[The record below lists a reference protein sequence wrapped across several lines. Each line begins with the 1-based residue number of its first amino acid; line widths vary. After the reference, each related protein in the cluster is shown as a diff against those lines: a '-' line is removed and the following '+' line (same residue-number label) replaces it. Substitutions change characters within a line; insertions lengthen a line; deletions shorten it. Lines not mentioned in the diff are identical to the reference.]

1 MRQWVDLEAAVVA
14 EDERRS
20 QHQELLNWVK
30 PLKMVTTIDRYHNL
44 PHIRNTSFHGRKVE
58 LESLATQLQ
67 SHTSPTTLLGCGIHG
82 LGGSGKT
89 QLALEFA
96 YRHLSSYNAVFWISA
111 ETELKLAE
119 SFAAPA
125 FELGITGESMQQL
138 SQVRDIFKRW
148 LYNNSRE
155 SKFHCFAALWIAPN

>member
-1 MRQWVDLEAAVVA
+1 MDLEAAVAA
-14 EDERRS
+14 EEERRS

-30 PLKMVTTIDRYHNL
+30 PLKMVTTVDRYHNL
-44 PHIRNTSFHGRKVE
+44 PHIQNTRFHGREAE
-58 LESLATQLQ
+58 LQSLATQLQ
-67 SHTSPTTLLGCGIHG
+67 PHTSPNILLGSGIHG

-96 YRHLSSYNAVFWISA
+96 YRHLSSYNAVFWVSA

-138 SQVRDIFKRW
+138 SQVREIFKRW
-148 LYNNSRE
+148 LYNNSCE
-155 SKFHCFAALWIAPN
+155 SKFHRFTTL

>member
-1 MRQWVDLEAAVVA
+1 
-14 EDERRS
+14 
-20 QHQELLNWVK
+20 
-30 PLKMVTTIDRYHNL
+30 MVTTIDRYHNL